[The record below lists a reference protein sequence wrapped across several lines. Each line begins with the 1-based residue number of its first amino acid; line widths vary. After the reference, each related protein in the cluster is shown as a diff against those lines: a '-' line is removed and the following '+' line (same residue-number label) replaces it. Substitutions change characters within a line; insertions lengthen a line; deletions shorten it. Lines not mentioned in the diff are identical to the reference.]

1 MGFLFL
7 QVVVTMAGVAFMGH
21 DHTLHGHRLATL
33 PYIRRERFT
42 GLHEVAVSVR
52 LLLPFSPVGALLHR
66 QGRVF
71 LAGHPLTS
79 ML

>member
-21 DHTLHGHRLATL
+21 DHTLHGHRLATPAVL
-33 PYIRRERFT
+33 RPRERFT

-52 LLLPFSPVGALLHR
+52 LLLPFLP
-66 QGRVF
+66 Q
-71 LAGHPLTS
+71 
-79 ML
+79 